1 MSRTPSHSTPF
12 APSQQLSLP
21 FPGSTFQP
29 PPRSDLITACS
40 DPRCPGRTDGAAG
53 RDAVRSTAHRI
64 WANSLQTFG
73 TNFPLARRASWQ
85 LGAALNTCTHGAL
98 PNAGSGGERPDH
110 APRLISERFPGR
122 PQPDFP
128 EIAQSALNGSG
139 FNVGGRWAPHKGPS
153 PLQAGLSTC
162 LIKS

>member
-1 MSRTPSHSTPF
+1 MSWTPSHSTPF
-12 APSQQLSLP
+12 KPSQQLSLP

-29 PPRSDLITACS
+29 PPRSDLITARS
-40 DPRCPGRTDGAAG
+40 DLQCPGRRCGKGCDAEHGTSHLGELPANLWDEVSTCLPGKLATGCCVKHVCPRSPLQPPAG
-53 RDAVRSTAHRI
+53 
-64 WANSLQTFG
+64 
-73 TNFPLARRASWQ
+73 P
-85 LGAALNTCTHGAL
+85 
-98 PNAGSGGERPDH
+98 GGELPSH

-128 EIAQSALNGSG
+128 EVAQSALNGSG